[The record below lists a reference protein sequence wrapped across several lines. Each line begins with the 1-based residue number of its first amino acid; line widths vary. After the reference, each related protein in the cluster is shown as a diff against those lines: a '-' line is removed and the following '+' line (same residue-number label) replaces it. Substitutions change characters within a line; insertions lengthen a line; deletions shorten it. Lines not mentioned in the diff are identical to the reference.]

1 MRAAVT
7 GMVAQQRRGTAYG
20 VFNTGYGLAWF
31 LGSAL
36 MGVLYDLSLPALIV
50 FSVGAQALSLPL
62 LIGVAKRFVKSPSP
76 TQQAV
81 AATGSTSAQ
90 APGIPRTTQRKR

>member
-1 MRAAVT
+1 MKAAHV
-7 GMVAQQRRGTAYG
+7 RGRLLFGGTVSISWLCRCWPFYG

-76 TQQAV
+76 TQ
-81 AATGSTSAQ
+81 
-90 APGIPRTTQRKR
+90 